1 VVYLTKE
8 QAQDHSHFEGPGG
21 EELDVVTSQLL
32 VEWFADNYKAFG
44 AKLEFVTNK
53 SQEGSQ
59 FVKGFGG
66 VGGALPIPSLP
77 LLPSP
82 SSLLPLVLNS
92 FFFEFFLCRSSAI
105 QSGL

>member
-1 VVYLTKE
+1 MVYLTKE

-44 AKLEFVTNK
+44 AKLEFVTNN

-66 VGGALPIPSLP
+66 VGGAHPIPP
-77 LLPSP
+77 PPLPSLFISP
-82 SSLLPLVLNS
+82 SLVLIL
-92 FFFEFFLCRSSAI
+92 FFFEIICRSSAI